1 MSWSRSLHQYERN
14 ALLHQLQAKCKKAEV
29 GSAGPER
36 RCLQQAERWLHITEG
51 KAHRTSSEHGVKEL
65 VLAP

>member
-1 MSWSRSLHQYERN
+1 MHRYDRN
-14 ALLHQLQAKCKKAEV
+14 ALLRRLQAQYEKAEV

-36 RCLQQAERWLHITEG
+36 RYLQQAERLLDITEG

-65 VLAP
+65 VLVP